1 MAGHIGTLA
10 HLLPAMPTREAPA
23 TAPDRFALQE
33 AAHKRWAFVEHTGPR
48 LRTWQVDSTALTSEQ
63 AGALTELAEGA
74 WGYGPFIF
82 IPCPAHATNVLTPA
96 QSLLEGV
103 ANAGPVA
110 LPGGAVAPRSVVG
123 GQTVILADKV
133 PVIPGKPVTV
143 SLYMAGGSATVSFKT
158 LTGST
163 VGSRPL
169 KPTGDLMQRVIATAP
184 SVPATARYA
193 TITATGY
200 TALARPQL
208 SWTAETVPWAA
219 GGGAAQVVIQN
230 SSPTPIHGG
239 WSTASTQIV
248 EVG

>member
-10 HLLPAMPTREAPA
+10 HLLPALPTREMQVSAA
-23 TAPDRFALQE
+23 DRFAFQE
-33 AAHKRWAFVEHTGPR
+33 AADKRWAFATSKGPR

-63 AGALTELAEGA
+63 AGALAEMAEGA
-74 WGYGPFIF
+74 WGLGPFIF
-82 IPCPAHATNVLTPA
+82 IPCPAHGSNVLTPA

-110 LPGGAVAPRSVVG
+110 LPGGGTAPRSVVG
-123 GQTVILADKV
+123 GASVTLVDKV
-133 PVIPGKPVTV
+133 PVMPGKPATV

-158 LTGST
+158 LAGST

-169 KPTGDLMQRVIATAP
+169 VPTGDLMQRVTVTAP

-208 SWTAETVPWAA
+208 SWTAEPVPWAA

-230 SSPTPIHGG
+230 SSPTPLRGG
-239 WSTASTQIV
+239 WSSASMQIV

>member
-1 MAGHIGTLA
+1 MVGHIGTLA
-10 HLLPAMPTREAPA
+10 HLLPAIPTTDSSIARADRFSFQEAPN
-23 TAPDRFALQE
+23 
-33 AAHKRWAFVEHTGPR
+33 KRWAFVTEKGAR
-48 LRTWQVDSTALTSEQ
+48 LRRWDIATDLISPEE

-74 WGYGPFIF
+74 WGHGPFIF
-82 IPCPAHATNVLTPA
+82 VPCPAHGSNVLTPA

-103 ANAGPVA
+103 ANAGPVS
-110 LPGGAVAPRSVVG
+110 LPGGGTAPRSVVG
-123 GQTVILADKV
+123 GATVTLADKV

-169 KPTGDLMQRVIATAP
+169 TPTGDLIQRVTVTAP

-208 SWTAETVPWAA
+208 SWTSAPVPWAA

-230 SSPTPIHGG
+230 GSLIPLRENWSKSSI
-239 WSTASTQIV
+239 SIV

>member
-10 HLLPAMPTREAPA
+10 HLLPAIPTTDSSIALADRFSFQEAPS
-23 TAPDRFALQE
+23 
-33 AAHKRWAFVEHTGPR
+33 KRWAFVTEKGAR
-48 LRTWQVDSTALTSEQ
+48 LRRWDISTDLLSSEE
-63 AGALTELAEGA
+63 AGVLTELAEGA
-74 WGYGPFIF
+74 WGLGPFIF
-82 IPCPAHATNVLTPA
+82 IPCPAHDSNVLTPA

-110 LPGGAVAPRSVVG
+110 LPGGGTAPRSVVG
-123 GQTVILADKV
+123 GQTVTLADKV
-133 PVIPGKPVTV
+133 PVMPGKPVTV
-143 SLYMAGGSATVSFKT
+143 SLYIAGGSAAVSFKT

-169 KPTGDLMQRVIATAP
+169 TPTGDLMQRVSATAP

-219 GGGAAQVVIQN
+219 GGGASQVIIQN
-230 SSPTPIHGG
+230 SSPTPMRGG
-239 WSTASTQIV
+239 WSSASTQIV

>member
-10 HLLPAMPTREAPA
+10 HLLPALPTREAPVA
-23 TAPDRFALQE
+23 ANDRFALQE
-33 AAHKRWAFVEHTGPR
+33 AADKRWAFVQSRGPR

-63 AGALTELAEGA
+63 AGALAELAEGA

-82 IPCPAHATNVLTPA
+82 VPCPAHSSNVLTPA

-103 ANAGPVA
+103 ANGGPVA
-110 LPGGAVAPRSVVG
+110 LPGGGAAPRSVVG
-123 GQTVILADKV
+123 GASVTLADRV

-143 SLYMAGGSATVSFKT
+143 SLFMAGGSATVSFKN
-158 LTGST
+158 LAGST

-169 KPTGDLMQRVIATAP
+169 TPTGNLMQRVTVTTP

-200 TALARPQL
+200 TTLARPQL
-208 SWTAETVPWAA
+208 SWTAEPVPWAA

-230 SSPTPIHGG
+230 SSPTPTRGG
-239 WSTASTQIV
+239 WSNANTQIV

>member
-10 HLLPAMPTREAPA
+10 HLLPALPTREMQVSAA
-23 TAPDRFALQE
+23 DRFAFQE
-33 AAHKRWAFVEHTGPR
+33 APNRRWAFATSKGPR

-63 AGALTELAEGA
+63 AGALAELAEGA

-82 IPCPAHATNVLTPA
+82 IPCPAHDSNVLTPA

-103 ANAGPVA
+103 ANAGPVV
-110 LPGGAVAPRSVVG
+110 LPGGGTAPRSVVG
-123 GQTVILADKV
+123 GASVTLADKV
-133 PVIPGKPVTV
+133 PVMPGKPVTV
-143 SLYMAGGSATVSFKT
+143 SLFMAGGSAMVSFKN

-169 KPTGDLMQRVIATAP
+169 TPTGDLMQRVTVTAP

-208 SWTAETVPWAA
+208 SWTSAPVPWAA
-219 GGGAAQVVIQN
+219 GGGASQVVIHN
-230 SSPTPIHGG
+230 SSPTPMRGG
-239 WSTASTQIV
+239 WSNASTQIV

>member
-10 HLLPAMPTREAPA
+10 YLLPALPTREMQVSAA
-23 TAPDRFALQE
+23 DRFAFQE
-33 AAHKRWAFVEHTGPR
+33 AAKKRWAFATSRGPR
-48 LRTWQVDSTALTSEQ
+48 LRAWQIDSTVLTSEQ

-82 IPCPAHATNVLTPA
+82 VPCPAHATNVLTPA

-103 ANAGPVA
+103 ANGGPVA
-110 LPGGAVAPRSVVG
+110 LPGGATAPRSVVG
-123 GQTVILADKV
+123 GQTVTLADKV

-143 SLYMAGGSATVSFKT
+143 SLYMAGGSATVSFKN
-158 LTGST
+158 LAGST

-169 KPTGDLMQRVIATAP
+169 TPTGNLMQRVTVTAP

-200 TALARPQL
+200 TTLARPQL
-208 SWTAETVPWAA
+208 SWTSEPVPWAA

-230 SSPTPIHGG
+230 SSPTPMRGG
-239 WSTASTQIV
+239 WSSESTQIV

>member
-10 HLLPAMPTREAPA
+10 HLLPALPTREMQVSAA
-23 TAPDRFALQE
+23 DRFTFQE
-33 AAHKRWAFVEHTGPR
+33 ASNRRWAFATSKGPR

-63 AGALTELAEGA
+63 AGALQELAEGA
-74 WGYGPFIF
+74 WGLGPFIF
-82 IPCPAHATNVLTPA
+82 IPCPAHATNVLTPG

-103 ANAGPVA
+103 ANGGPVA
-110 LPGGAVAPRSVVG
+110 LPGGSTAPRSVVG
-123 GQTVILADKV
+123 GATVTLADKV

-169 KPTGDLMQRVIATAP
+169 VPTGDLMQRVTVTAP

-208 SWTAETVPWAA
+208 SWTSEPVPWEV
-219 GGGAAQVVIQN
+219 GGGVAQVVIQN
-230 SSPTPIHGG
+230 SSPTPLRGG
-239 WSTASTQIV
+239 WSNISMQIV

>member
-10 HLLPAMPTREAPA
+10 HLLPALPTREMQVSA
-23 TAPDRFALQE
+23 TDRFAFQE
-33 AAHKRWAFVEHTGPR
+33 APNRRWAFATSQGPR
-48 LRTWQVDSTALTSEQ
+48 LRTWQVDTTALTSEQ
-63 AGALTELAEGA
+63 AGALAELAEGA

-82 IPCPAHATNVLTPA
+82 VPCSAHGSNVLTPA
-96 QSLLEGV
+96 QSQLEGV
-103 ANAGPVA
+103 ANSGPVT
-110 LPGGAVAPRSVVG
+110 LPNGIVAPRSVVG
-123 GQTVILADKV
+123 GASVTLADKV

-143 SLYMAGGSATVSFKT
+143 SLYMAGGSATVSFKN
-158 LTGST
+158 LTGSA

-169 KPTGDLMQRVIATAP
+169 TPTGDLIQRVSVTAP

-208 SWTAETVPWAA
+208 SWTSEPVPWAA

-230 SSPTPIHGG
+230 SSPTPMRGG
-239 WSTASTQIV
+239 WSSASTQIV